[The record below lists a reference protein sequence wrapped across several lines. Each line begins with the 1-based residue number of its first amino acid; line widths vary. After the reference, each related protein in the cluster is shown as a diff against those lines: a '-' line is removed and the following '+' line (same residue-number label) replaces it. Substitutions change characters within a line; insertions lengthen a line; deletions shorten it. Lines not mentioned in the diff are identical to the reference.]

1 MHFLAPPALW
11 NTAKT
16 TYTTAYTAYS
26 YTQPADS
33 ASIASSAARTMANI
47 AKPCLV
53 EFIGTFFLTLTIGTA
68 AGQGASLAPLAI
80 GSTLVCAIYWGGHM
94 SGANFN
100 PAVSLA
106 VCLHSR
112 QADQLGSTRVAPK
125 VT

>member
-1 MHFLAPPALW
+1 MHSVCIFSHPPALW

-16 TYTTAYTAYS
+16 TDGLGSTTAYTAYS

-106 VCLHSR
+106 VCIRGKLTPV
-112 QADQLGSTRVAPK
+112 L
-125 VT
+125 